1 MGFPLESATAVSVL
15 LGVFKLLM
23 TFVSV
28 GVVESA
34 GRRPL
39 LLWGVSG
46 MVASLVTLSF
56 CTTAGESAAVGSVS
70 PSSSTLAA
78 TSSLSGPSLAHQ
90 RRDLPGGRPHSG
102 PGSGLNAELR
112 QQCGGRLR
120 AALPPGFGG
129 HVDHLSAVRG
139 GRHDG
144 PAQCLPH
151 RARDQGEDPGRD
163 RGHVLNGANAFTREN

>member
-1 MGFPLESATAVSVL
+1 MGGDGGNKIVELLTSPQLRKPFLIGTSLILFQQITGQPSVLYYATKIFNDAGFPLESATAVSVL

-56 CTTAGESAAVGSVS
+56 CTTAGESAAVGSVVA
-70 PSSSTLAA
+70 SSSTLAA
-78 TSSLSGPSLAHQ
+78 TSSLSGPSL
-90 RRDLPGGRPHSG
+90 
-102 PGSGLNAELR
+102 GS
-112 QQCGGRLR
+112 
-120 AALPPGFGG
+120 
-129 HVDHLSAVRG
+129 ST
-139 GRHDG
+139 
-144 PAQCLPH
+144 
-151 RARDQGEDPGRD
+151 AR
-163 RGHVLNGANAFTREN
+163 FTRRPSALRPWLWPQC

>member
-1 MGFPLESATAVSVL
+1 MGTGQPSVLYYATKIFNDAGFPLESATAVSVL

-56 CTTAGESAAVGSVS
+56 CTTAGESAAVGSVV
-70 PSSSTLAA
+70 
-78 TSSLSGPSLAHQ
+78 
-90 RRDLPGGRPHSG
+90 
-102 PGSGLNAELR
+102 
-112 QQCGGRLR
+112 
-120 AALPPGFGG
+120 ALHPGFGG
-129 HVDHLSAVRG
+129 HVDHLSA
-139 GRHDG
+139 
-144 PAQCLPH
+144 
-151 RARDQGEDPGRD
+151 
-163 RGHVLNGANAFTREN
+163 